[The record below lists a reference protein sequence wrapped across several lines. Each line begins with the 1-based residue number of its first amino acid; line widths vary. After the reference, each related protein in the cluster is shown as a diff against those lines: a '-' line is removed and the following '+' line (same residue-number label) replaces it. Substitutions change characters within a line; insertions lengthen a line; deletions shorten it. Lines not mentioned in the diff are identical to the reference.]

1 MLGFYVSGHPLD
13 EYSDMIES
21 FVKSKVFD
29 DNDIDYDGRIV
40 TMCGIV
46 TRVKKL
52 LQKGLSMGYATLED
66 YDGEFE
72 CVIFPSVWENKFQYL
87 VKDKVIKI
95 TGRVQADERNLKIL
109 VQDIRDMDELK
120 TSRNGGKLHLYVD
133 ESHESNYVS
142 RSLMEILQ
150 NNHGEIPIY
159 LHLLKEKE

>member
-1 MLGFYVSGHPLD
+1 
-13 EYSDMIES
+13 
-21 FVKSKVFD
+21 
-29 DNDIDYDGRIV
+29 
-40 TMCGIV
+40 
-46 TRVKKL
+46 
-52 LQKGLSMGYATLED
+52 MGYATLED

-120 TSRNGGKLHLYVD
+120 TLRNGGKLHLYVD
-133 ESHESNYVS
+133 ESYESNYVS
-142 RSLMEILQ
+142 RSLTEILQ

-159 LHLLKEKE
+159 LHLLKEKRVIEMNREYWIDYTDYTESALKKLLGKNAVKYIKK